1 MSIARYFCLEENHTN
16 VGTEVVA
23 GLTTWLA
30 MVYIVVVNPQIL
42 SAAGMDFGAVF
53 VATCCAAALGTLL
66 MGLLANYPIAL
77 APGMGLNAFFAYSIV
92 LTMGV
97 SWPVALGCVFW
108 SGVIFLL
115 ISVSTLRERVIN
127 AIPRGVKTGTAIG
140 IGLFLAVVG
149 MSNAGLV
156 EQGTGTL
163 LKLGD
168 VRTLPVAL
176 TTVGFCL
183 VVALHVRGGHWRN
196 WAVICGILLVSVA
209 AWLLD
214 ENASLQGI
222 IGAVPSLAPTWL
234 ELRPF
239 EVFDLAFVV
248 VILALLFTDF
258 FDTSG
263 TLVAVVKQVGFE
275 NPDGTIPRVN
285 RALIADSGATIAG
298 SMLGTSTTTSYIES
312 SAGIAAGGRTGLTSV
327 VVAGL
332 FLLTLFLSPLAAS
345 IPVYATAPA
354 LIYVAILLVST
365 LRDYTHW
372 DDFSET
378 APMIVAALVMPMTWS
393 IADGI
398 AASCLVF
405 VLVKV
410 LSGQL
415 KNVSP
420 IMLVLALLFLARF
433 LYLVDL

>member
-1 MSIARYFCLEENHTN
+1 MNIERLFRLQENQTN
-16 VGTEVVA
+16 VSREAVA

-53 VATCCAAALGTLL
+53 VATCLAAALGTLL

-77 APGMGLNAFFAYSIV
+77 APGMGLNAFFTYSVV

-97 SWPVALGCVFW
+97 PWPVALGCVFW

-140 IGLFLAVVG
+140 IGLFLAVIG
-149 MSNAGLV
+149 MGNAGLI

-163 LKLGD
+163 LTLGD

-176 TTVGFCL
+176 TTLGFSL
-183 VVALHVRGGHWRN
+183 IVALHVRGGRWRH
-196 WAVICGILLVSVA
+196 WAVISGVLAVSVA
-209 AWLLD
+209 SWLLD
-214 ENASLQGI
+214 ETSSLQGVF
-222 IGAVPSLAPTWL
+222 GPVPSLAPTL
-234 ELRPF
+234 FAFEPLAVFELG
-239 EVFDLAFVV
+239 FVV

-263 TLVAVVKQVGFE
+263 TLVAVVKQAGFE
-275 NPDGTIPRVN
+275 RPDGTIPRLN

-327 VVAGL
+327 VVSGL

-354 LIYVAILLVST
+354 LLYVAILLVST
-365 LRDYTHW
+365 LREYTHW
-372 DDFSET
+372 EEFSET
-378 APMIVAALVMPMTWS
+378 APMIVAALVMPLTYS

-398 AASCLVF
+398 AASCLVY

-410 LSGQL
+410 LSGQARDI
-415 KNVSP
+415 SP
-420 IMLVLALLFLARF
+420 IMAALALLFLARF
-433 LYLVDL
+433 LFLG